1 MLIKKKKRKH
11 LINKERQSVIS
22 KHYLQCRS
30 SLPALLTAA
39 VLLDY
44 K

>member
-1 MLIKKKKRKH
+1 MLIKKKRKH
-11 LINKERQSVIS
+11 LINKERQTVIS
-22 KHYLQCRS
+22 KHYLQRRS